1 MFNRSSGVLAHIVSL
16 PSPYGIGTLGQAAF
30 DFIDFLAAA
39 GQTYWQILP
48 LGHTDYGNSPYQCFS
63 SVAGNPHLIDLD
75 VLKAWGLLKDEEL
88 HTLAKP
94 KNPDRVDYDT
104 VFSQRAP
111 LLRKAFC
118 RVDAK
123 MDVEIDAFVSENIDW
138 LPDYALFMAL
148 REEKYDFVPLWKW
161 PDKDVQKRKETAL
174 AMVREELADEIRY
187 RYFLQYAF
195 FTQWHAIH
203 DYANKKG
210 IAIFGDIPMYVAPDS
225 VDVWV
230 NPDLF
235 QVQRD
240 LSPKKIAG
248 VPPDYYSATGQLWGN
263 PVYDWKV
270 HKLQDYK
277 WWIWRL
283 QKTLELYDVIRIDH
297 FRAFAD
303 YWEVPHDAETAM
315 EGKWKK
321 GPGMDFFHTVRMALG
336 RLPIVAEDLGIITQE
351 VRDLLAETG
360 FPGMRVLIFG
370 LYPDDDNE
378 HLPHNYIPN
387 LVAYTST
394 HDSATICEHIMDIA
408 QPNEREFSY
417 AYLRTSHSE
426 GMGLS
431 AIKSVWASCAR
442 IAIAPIQDV
451 LSLGADAR
459 MNKPSTV
466 GADNWS
472 WRVRMEALNSQVSG
486 ALRAVT
492 ETYKRINKQEEEN
505 KHDEIQGNHL

>member
-16 PSPYGIGTLGQAAF
+16 PSPYGIGTLGKAAF
-30 DFIDFLAAA
+30 DFIDFLSNA

-75 VLKAWGLLKDEEL
+75 VLKTWGLLTQEEL
-88 HTLAKP
+88 AQLPAP
-94 KNPDRVDYDT
+94 ENPDRVAYDA
-104 VFSQRAP
+104 VFLQRAP
-111 LLRKAFC
+111 LLRKAFS
-118 RVDAK
+118 RVDAQMNDK
-123 MDVEIDAFVSENIDW
+123 IDAFVSENDDW

-148 REEKYDFVPLWKW
+148 REEKYDCVPLWKW
-161 PDKDVQKRKETAL
+161 PDQNVLRRRKTAL
-174 AMVREELADEIRY
+174 AVAREELETEIRY

-195 FTQWHAIH
+195 FTQWNAIH
-203 DYANKKG
+203 AYAGEKG
-210 IAIFGDIPMYVAPDS
+210 IQIFGDIPIYIAPDS

-230 NPDLF
+230 NPELF
-235 QVQRD
+235 QLQRD

-270 HKLQDYK
+270 HKQQDYK

-283 QKTLELYDVIRIDH
+283 KKTLALYDIIRIDH

-303 YWEVPHDAETAM
+303 YWEVLHDAETAM
-315 EGKWKK
+315 QGQWKK
-321 GPGMDFFHTVRMALG
+321 GPGMDFFHTLHMALG
-336 RLPIVAEDLGIITQE
+336 ELPIVAEDLGIITQE
-351 VRDLLAETG
+351 VRDLLAQTG

-370 LYPDDDNE
+370 LYPNDDNE
-378 HLPHNYIPN
+378 HLPHNYISN

-394 HDSATICEHIMDIA
+394 HDSATICEHIMDHAA
-408 QPNEREFSY
+408 QAEREFAY
-417 AYLRTSHSE
+417 AYLRTSHGE

-466 GADNWS
+466 GEDNWS
-472 WRVRMEALNSQVSG
+472 WRVRPEGLNAEV
-486 ALRAVT
+486 AATLRGITA
-492 ETYKRINKQEEEN
+492 TYKRLRAQE
-505 KHDEIQGNHL
+505 